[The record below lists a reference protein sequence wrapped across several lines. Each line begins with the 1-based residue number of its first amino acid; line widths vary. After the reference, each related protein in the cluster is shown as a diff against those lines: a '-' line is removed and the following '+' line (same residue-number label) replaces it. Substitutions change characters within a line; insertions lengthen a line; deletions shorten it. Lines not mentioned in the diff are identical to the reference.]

1 MWSQFKVELR
11 ASPDT
16 PIEEAFAKR
25 QGRVLGP
32 QTVVYHIYGN
42 DAEHAVARAIE
53 IEKCFL
59 YRIEV
64 SLFEVQQI
72 KE

>member
-1 MWSQFKVELR
+1 MWSQYKVELR

-25 QGRVLGP
+25 QNRVLGP
-32 QTVVYHIYGN
+32 QTVIYHIYG
-42 DAEHAVARAIE
+42 DSSEHAVRRAIE

-59 YRIEV
+59 YRMIVE
-64 SLFEVQQI
+64 LFEVSPI
-72 KE
+72 